1 MLVLEKKKE
10 QIESKLKADK
20 SSEQAMNISAADD
33 DDGGEDEEE
42 EAEVAELNFDWRA
55 KKTHK

>member
-1 MLVLEKKKE
+1 MLEKKKE

-33 DDGGEDEEE
+33 DGEEDEEE
-42 EAEVAELNFDWRA
+42 EAVVAELNFDWRA

>member
-1 MLVLEKKKE
+1 MLEKKKE

-20 SSEQAMNISAADD
+20 SSEAMNISVADD